1 MTFATE
7 KDKVNSARFMLVR
20 ITGRIKYVGASYDTN
35 TYRQVVFKKPVKVT
49 RFRLSS
55 GGDGGVFTELAEVA
69 TLGAMTT
76 GKWFYDSSD
85 GYLYFNTPTGYSYYA
100 LVDFEEFLTGGI
112 ERYYPRIPTGAGD
125 NETWKPLVSS
135 YPTFTQ
141 SIGDVSAGVFSISGS
156 SFDVINEDNWADK
169 YLVGTATFYERDC
182 DVWIGIN
189 DQLKKVFTGT
199 ISQVS
204 VDKKIISF
212 SVLDK
217 FNLMNK
223 TATFGLPAERLTINA
238 NCAPGFS
245 TAVYSDDERT
255 PIYRHFQQW
264 LPHYYYLDDGAR
276 DSVPNVD
283 RFYKGKCVTYSSTI
297 SSTTNRKWICG
308 SVKQKG
314 ASVAGAVASQTFGST
329 VTAVYNAGG
338 GIFYIRFS
346 SASNLMPGS
355 TVKYAGSN
363 YGTIIAVGVTGPVA
377 PFDPYDM
384 LISRLGVDPVVG
396 DTFTSLPSFIA
407 QFNSGKTETQTL
419 IYDLHYSITTDS
431 TTGNIHLTLAN
442 NFENTVGAERLF
454 VNSYVDPSIDV
465 LTYDFLGSTTYLKPG
480 EAIKS
485 LVEAS
490 GLTAN
495 SSSFTTFD
503 NAFTGYVRFSIPFWA
518 STDIGTYADY
528 AAKILE
534 SCAAYIRLNDS
545 DEVEIKSFAAPAPTE
560 TLTSTHYSE
569 LSAEVEFQDIYTTI
583 ESTNDHYTGNRTKSA
598 SDFYIPDTIETI
610 QRTDTNEEALA
621 IFGSRRVKYLQHV
634 LTTLT
639 SSITNLLALNT
650 YRRLKLRFNT
660 ATENIDTSL
669 GDDYYIQSDNIN
681 NGTALAVKVVSK
693 TVSVDS
699 TTVEAIDL
707 HGVV

>member
-20 ITGRIKYVGASYDTN
+20 ITGRIKYVGTSYDTN

-125 NETWKPLVSS
+125 NETWKPLVSA

-141 SIGDVSAGVFSISGS
+141 SIEDVSAGVFSISGS

-204 VDKKIISF
+204 VDKKTISF

-245 TAVYSDDERT
+245 TVVDPADEGM
-255 PIYRHFQQW
+255 PIPRHFQGR
-264 LPHYYYLDDGAR
+264 LPHNYYDGNE
-276 DSVPNVD
+276 NVVNTEY
-283 RFYKGKCVTYSSTI
+283 FYKAKCVSYSTTI
-297 SSTTNRKWICG
+297 SGTTNRKWLCG
-308 SVKQKG
+308 SVKWRS
-314 ASVAGAVASQTFGST
+314 AT
-329 VTAVYNAGG
+329 VTGAIAMQTYTGNVTAINDIGG
-338 GIFYIRFS
+338 SCYVKFS
-346 SASNLMPGS
+346 AASNLTPGA
-355 TVKYAGSN
+355 TVKWTTGGTPY
-363 YGTIIAVGVTGPVA
+363 YGRIQTVNVTYLSVV
-377 PFDPYDM
+377 YDM
-384 LISRLGVDPVVG
+384 LVIYFSSSPAVG
-396 DTFTSLPSFIA
+396 STFASHPAFIA
-407 QFNSGKTETQTL
+407 QFGSGDGYPSETNTL
-419 IYDLHYSITTDS
+419 IYEFHYTISTDT
-431 TTGNIHLTLAN
+431 TTGNIHLTLVD
-442 NFENTVGAERLF
+442 NFETTAPFGRTF
-454 VNSYVDPSIDV
+454 DYTYVHPSHDV
-465 LTYDFLGSTTYLKPG
+465 LTYDFYCEETNLKPG
-480 EAIKS
+480 ATLKA

-495 SSSFTTFD
+495 AASFTTFD
-503 NAFTGYVRFSIPFWA
+503 SGFSGYVRFSIPLWGD
-518 STDIGTYADY
+518 SEIGTYADY

-534 SCAAYIRLNDS
+534 SAGAYLRLNES
-545 DEVEIKSFAAPAPTE
+545 DEVELKTYTAPAPSE
-560 TLTSTHYSE
+560 TLTAANYSD
-569 LSAEVEFQDIYTTI
+569 LTVDVNFQDIYTTI
-583 ESTNDHYTGNRTKSA
+583 ESKNIHFTGNRTKSVYYA
-598 SDFYIPDTIETI
+598 DDIIETT
-610 QRTDTNEEALA
+610 QRTDTNEEALS

-650 YRRLKLRFNT
+650 YRRLKLRFRT

-681 NGTALAVKVVSK
+681 DGTALAVKVVSK